1 MSFARVK
8 PSDWASG
15 EVLTSTQMNQLDTNV
30 SQAIDG
36 TAGGTYAPTDPI
48 IIGGDGISVTGALT
62 GLNTATFGGTSMTSI
77 KAAIPSIRSTYEYIL
92 PMMAH
97 TIGADWTASSG
108 SYSATA
114 VSGGSP
120 ARFLTIPIGPLPRH
134 QADAAMY
141 LKEVMIVVQGGAGHG
156 GVLPNTMPKLS
167 LWRVI
172 YSGGSTQVGSTSTD
186 SSASAAAYE
195 GEHSIFCSV
204 SHQIELFMPGG
215 ALYLILENE
224 FGGSAQVGL
233 RIIGAKAV
241 VSATP

>member
-1 MSFARVK
+1 MTLTNPK
-8 PSDWASG
+8 PLGWAYG
-15 EVLTSTQMNQLDTNV
+15 EILTSAQMNSV
-30 SQAIDG
+30 GSQIPYAIDG
-36 TAGGTYAPTDPI
+36 NAGGTYAPSDPI
-48 IIGGDGISVTGALT
+48 IIGGDGLSVTGALT

-77 KAAIPSIRSTYEYIL
+77 KAAIPSIRSSYEYIL
-92 PMMAH
+92 PMMAQ
-97 TIGADWTASSG
+97 TIGADWAASSG

-215 ALYLILENE
+215 ALYFILENE